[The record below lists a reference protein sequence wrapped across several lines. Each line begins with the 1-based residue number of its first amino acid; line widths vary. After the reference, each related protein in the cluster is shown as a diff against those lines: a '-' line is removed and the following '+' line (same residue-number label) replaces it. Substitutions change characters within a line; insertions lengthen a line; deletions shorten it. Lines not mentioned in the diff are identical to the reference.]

1 MEAED
6 LEQITKTFKPGLAQG
21 GLQDGVAN
29 PGGDGELWPGW
40 ERSHADGGDSAK
52 LSTAMETAAMLELE
66 EICALHRRF
75 LTIVIVRVKEE
86 IKPM

>member
-29 PGGDGELWPGW
+29 PGW
-40 ERSHADGGDSAK
+40 ERSHANGGDSA
-52 LSTAMETAAMLELE
+52 
-66 EICALHRRF
+66 
-75 LTIVIVRVKEE
+75 
-86 IKPM
+86 